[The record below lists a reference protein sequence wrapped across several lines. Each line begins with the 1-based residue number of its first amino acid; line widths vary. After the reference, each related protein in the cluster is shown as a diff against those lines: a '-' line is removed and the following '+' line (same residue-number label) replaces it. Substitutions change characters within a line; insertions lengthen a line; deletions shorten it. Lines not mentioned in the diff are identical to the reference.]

1 MVSQPL
7 ERLVATIFG
16 YRRGINRFYA
26 NLTSVRES
34 KFLKGD
40 AALSAAISES
50 RSSVIFSPHSFIGG

>member
-7 ERLVATIFG
+7 ERLVATIFR

-34 KFLKGD
+34 KFLKVH
-40 AALSAAISES
+40 L
-50 RSSVIFSPHSFIGG
+50 FKSFG